1 MSREYYTVFWDDCEG
16 VTYETKEQAIEDI
29 TINLTQM
36 FDDLPDG
43 DTGNFKI
50 KVVEMTPEEFAALPE
65 FDGY

>member
-1 MSREYYTVFWDDCEG
+1 MKRDYYTVFWDDCEG
-16 VTYETKEQAIEDI
+16 VTDETKEQAIEDI
-29 TINLTQM
+29 TISLTQS